1 MTHLEAVDQMIQEGE
16 QAIENMKTQIVK
28 QEVMD
33 RLGKRLMLQGAKYDE
48 KVGQVQKTLTGMKQ
62 SLTSLEGAQKQL
74 VSLREDML
82 AEDGATE

>member
-1 MTHLEAVDQMIQEGE
+1 MTHIEAIDEMIKEGE